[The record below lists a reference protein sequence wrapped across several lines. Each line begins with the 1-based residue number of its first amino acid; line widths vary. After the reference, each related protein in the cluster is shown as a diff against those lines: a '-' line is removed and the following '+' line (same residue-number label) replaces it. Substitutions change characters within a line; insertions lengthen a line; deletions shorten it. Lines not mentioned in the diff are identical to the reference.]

1 MTSLIVAAVSGAL
14 FALGLLVSGMADP
27 ANVTG
32 FLDITGDWN
41 PALAFVMAGAIAV
54 HAPFV
59 RLARARRTPLFDTT
73 FHWPARRSVDPA
85 LVVGAGLFGIGWGLS
100 GYCPGPA
107 LVSAGSHS
115 SAVLTFLVAMFA
127 GIAATRVAKFCYRVE
142 SRHGE
147 A

>member
-1 MTSLIVAAVSGAL
+1 MVVAVVAGAL
-14 FALGLLVSGMADP
+14 FALGLIVSGMADP

-32 FLDITGDWN
+32 FLDVTGDWN
-41 PALAFVMAGAIAV
+41 PALALVMGGAIAV

-59 RLARARRTPLFDTT
+59 RLARARRAPLYDAA
-73 FHWPARRSVDPA
+73 FHWPQRRRIDPA

-107 LVSAGSHS
+107 LVSAGTGTP
-115 SAVLTFLVAMFA
+115 AIFTFLLAMFA
-127 GIAATRVAKFCYRVE
+127 GIAATRAAKFCYRVL